1 MDKRNEIHYIRSS
14 VYLRTF
20 WEYRFYSSKFF
31 CIILMKKN
39 SALYFKIEEVRYFV
53 FFEKINFYLFASVGV
68 SL

>member
-31 CIILMKKN
+31 CIILMKKIAHYT
-39 SALYFKIEEVRYFV
+39 SRLKKCAI
-53 FFEKINFYLFASVGV
+53 LF
-68 SL
+68 SLKR